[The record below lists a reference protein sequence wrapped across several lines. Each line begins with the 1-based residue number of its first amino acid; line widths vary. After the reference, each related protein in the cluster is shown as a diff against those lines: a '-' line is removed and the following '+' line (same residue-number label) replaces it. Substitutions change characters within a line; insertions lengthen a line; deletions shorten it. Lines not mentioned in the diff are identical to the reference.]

1 VKMRLKIQALH
12 KLHRADRKLPSQIG
26 AYQGLQ
32 IVASA
37 LAPQI
42 LKLKRMKVK
51 NLLLY
56 LISAVNASGYLKL
69 L

>member
-42 LKLKRMKVK
+42 LKLQRMKVK
-51 NLLLY
+51 KLLLY
-56 LISAVNASGYLKL
+56 
-69 L
+69 